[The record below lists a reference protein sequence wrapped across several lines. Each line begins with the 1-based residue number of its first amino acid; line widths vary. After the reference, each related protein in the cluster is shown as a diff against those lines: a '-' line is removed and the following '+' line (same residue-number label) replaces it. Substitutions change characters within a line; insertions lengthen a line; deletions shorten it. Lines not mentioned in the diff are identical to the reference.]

1 MNERVIITLKYGK
14 QEADF
19 DLPGKTK
26 IKDFKED
33 LKQLLMKKFSGIPL
47 HDSTYVL
54 KHKTNYL
61 SDEYSLYDYGIYDG
75 EKLTIEAVTH

>member
-33 LKQLLMKKFSGIPL
+33 LKQLLMKNSPIFL
-47 HDSTYVL
+47 FVTVL
-54 KHKTNYL
+54 MF
-61 SDEYSLYDYGIYDG
+61 
-75 EKLTIEAVTH
+75 